1 MPAHISYVGHAT
13 VLVDMDGVRVLTDPL
28 LRSRVVHLRRVGKVD
43 AAAFRDVDAVLV
55 SHLHYDH
62 LDIPSLVRLGR
73 DVRLVVPRGAGRL
86 LEKKGFSSVTEL
98 GVGDEL
104 QLGALVV
111 RGTPAVHASGRF
123 PFGTRAQA
131 MGHVIE
137 GTRSVYFA
145 GDTDVFAG
153 LEALAPVDVAL
164 VPIWG
169 WGPTIGPGHMNPGEA
184 AEAVRMLRAS
194 VAIPIHWGTY
204 FPLHTGL
211 LVRPPAFVSRPAAVF
226 AAEVRARAPEAEVR
240 VLRPGEETTV

>member
-1 MPAHISYVGHAT
+1 MPTRILYVGHST

-28 LRSRVVHLRRVGKVD
+28 LRSRVVHLRRVGKVNES
-43 AAAFRDVDAVLV
+43 ALRDIDAVLV

-62 LDIPSLVRLGR
+62 LDIPSLERLGR
-73 DVRLVVPRGAGRL
+73 DVPLVVPRGASRL
-86 LEKKGFSSVTEL
+86 LEKKGFNSVTEL
-98 GVGDEL
+98 AAGDEL

-111 RGTPAVHASGRF
+111 RGTPAVHDAGRL

-145 GDTDVFAG
+145 GDTDVFEGIA
-153 LEALAPVDVAL
+153 ELAPVDVAL

-169 WGPTIGPGHMNPGEA
+169 WGPAIGPGHMNPAEA
-184 AEAVRMLRAS
+184 AEAVRMLSAS
-194 VAIPIHWGTY
+194 IAIPIHWGTY
-204 FPLHTGL
+204 FPFQTGL

-226 AAEVRARAPEAEVR
+226 AAEVRARAPDAEVR
-240 VLRPGEETTV
+240 VLLPGEETTL